1 MNHENWVLITGGA
14 KRIGAYLNEE
24 FAKRGHHIV
33 LHYHQSEEAAIALKL
48 KLSQYNV
55 KVILWCADLN
65 DPNAIEHHFSE
76 LLTQVPHI
84 ALLINNASVFEQKS
98 LLESSLTHIQRN
110 LNVHLTSPWLLIQGL
125 LKQQQACQVINI
137 SDANLAHRYTSKAAY
152 FISKKAQETL
162 TELAA
167 IECAPNVRVNAVAPG
182 FVLEAALSGTIQPQ
196 VSQQNLSGKDIN
208 VLERKVPLTD
218 LYLAIEFLLNNQSI
232 TGQTLQIDGGSHL
245 KCPPYMSKN

>member
-1 MNHENWVLITGGA
+1 
-14 KRIGAYLNEE
+14 
-24 FAKRGHHIV
+24 
-33 LHYHQSEEAAIALKL
+33 
-48 KLSQYNV
+48 
-55 KVILWCADLN
+55 
-65 DPNAIEHHFSE
+65 
-76 LLTQVPHI
+76 
-84 ALLINNASVFEQKS
+84 
-98 LLESSLTHIQRN
+98 
-110 LNVHLTSPWLLIQGL
+110 LLIQGL

-182 FVLEAALSGTIQPQ
+182 FVLEAALSGTTQPQ
-196 VSQQNLSGKDIN
+196 VSQQNLPGKDIN

>member
-33 LHYHQSEEAAIALKL
+33 LHYHQSEEAAIALRS
-48 KLSQYNV
+48 KLSEYGI

-65 DPNAIEHHFSE
+65 DPVSIEHRFNK

-84 ALLINNASVFEQKS
+84 TLLINNASVFEQKS
-98 LLESSLTHIQRN
+98 LLESSLAHIQNN

-125 LKQQQACQVINI
+125 LKQQKPCQVVNI
-137 SDANLAHRYTSKAAY
+137 SDANLAHRYSSKAAY

-182 FVLEAALSGTIQPQ
+182 FVLEAVLNDK
-196 VSQQNLSGKDIN
+196 VSSQTNQQRLSGKDIN
-208 VLERKVPLTD
+208 VLERKVPLKD
-218 LYLAIEFLLNNQSI
+218 LYLAIEFLLNNHSV